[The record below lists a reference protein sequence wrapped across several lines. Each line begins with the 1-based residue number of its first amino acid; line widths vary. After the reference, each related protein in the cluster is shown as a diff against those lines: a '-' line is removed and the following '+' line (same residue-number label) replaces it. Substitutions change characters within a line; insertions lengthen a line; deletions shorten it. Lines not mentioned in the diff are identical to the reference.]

1 MSQEEQ
7 EDYLDEDKAFKK
19 PIKHQRFC
27 VISML
32 TPNSFP
38 EAKRDEFKDQK
49 ILGVKIRGA
58 FETYEDAKE
67 RANFLQ
73 KHDKF
78 HNIFVVEIGKWL
90 PFDVDISS
98 IDTQDDAVYRE
109 KSLNTYM
116 KAYKECLEE
125 ESEEQKDR
133 KNKALEWAN
142 VVTGKDKVLKIR
154 SETNEPEEES
164 TEAAETTD
172 TTEFMNQKTVEERM
186 SSTVKERDDL
196 QKQVNQSTEEL
207 DGLKGKLDEL
217 KNMFA
222 DLNK

>member
-1 MSQEEQ
+1 MSQEAQ
-7 EDYLDEDKAFKK
+7 EDYLDEDKPFKK

-32 TPNSFP
+32 TPNCFP
-38 EAKRDEFKDQK
+38 ETKRDEFKDQK
-49 ILGVKIRGA
+49 ILGVKFRGA

-73 KHDKF
+73 KHDKY
-78 HNIFVVEIGKWL
+78 HNIFVGEMGKWL

-125 ESEEQKDR
+125 ESEEQKER
-133 KNKALEWAN
+133 KDKALEGAN
-142 VVTGKDKVLKIR
+142 VVTGKEKVLKVR
-154 SETNEPEEES
+154 SEVNEPEEES
-164 TEAAETTD
+164 TEAVETS
-172 TTEFMNQKTVEERM
+172 EFMNQKTVEERM
-186 SSTVKERDDL
+186 TSTTKERDDL
-196 QKQVNQSTEEL
+196 QNQVNQSSEEL

-217 KNMFA
+217 KNMFE
-222 DLNK
+222 DLIDK